1 MYGDLVPNL
10 FEKPEPVTPK
20 PRRWLMPLVMTAI
33 VVGAT
38 LALVAINRAPSV
50 EVQTSLVR

>member
-1 MYGDLVPNL
+1 MYGDLIPNI
-10 FEKPEPVTPK
+10 FETPEPTQK

-33 VVGAT
+33 VIGAT
-38 LALVAINRAPSV
+38 LALVAINRAPDA

>member
-10 FEKPEPVTPK
+10 FQTPEPTPK
-20 PRRWLMPLVMTAI
+20 PRRWLMPLVLTAI

-50 EVQTSLVR
+50 EVTTSLVR